1 MMSLLEIL
9 KRAGGAAAI
18 LVDGLARIREIAP
31 DAAEEIDKILAA
43 LNEAIGP
50 DNLIALAESL
60 PKELANI
67 AQGKLDPRKQPSNL
81 A

>member
-1 MMSLLEIL
+1 MSLLEIL

-31 DAAEEIDKILAA
+31 DAAEEVDKILAA
-43 LNEAIGP
+43 LTAAVGS

-60 PKELANI
+60 PKELANV
-67 AQGKLDPRKQPSNL
+67 AQGKIDPRKHASDV